1 MTTDRI
7 VRWCSAVAAT
17 ALMVGATAAQAN
29 ATFVIYNADGPGEG
43 FNDPTPAT
51 PVGGNPG
58 TTLGQQRINAF
69 QHAASVWGGTLDS
82 TVPITIVA
90 AFNPLSCNATSA
102 VLGSAGPRW
111 IFSDFPGAP
120 VPGTWYHASLT
131 SKLAGEDPVPDDAM
145 ISAQFNSNLG
155 QVGCLTGS
163 PFYLGLDGNHG
174 NAIDLVTVLL
184 HEFGHGLG
192 FSTVTNGGT
201 GAQLGGQPSIYDH
214 FAYDN
219 VLGKTWVAMTDA
231 ERAFSATNPRQLA
244 WNGPNVTGAAPTVL
258 ERGTPVVQ
266 VEAPREVKGRYLVGP
281 ASFGAPFDVEGVD
294 RQVVPVVEAG
304 TLGTACVPF
313 DDYNRRAAKERI
325 VMVFRGT
332 CTFTVKV
339 KNAQD
344 AGAKAVL
351 VVDNTLTSP
360 PAGLGGADP
369 TITIPSGRIT
379 FTDGVDLLD
388 AMRLTDGGRSSGVVV
403 KMRLDMKQRAG
414 TDVAG
419 RVLLYTPNPR
429 QPGSSVSHWDD
440 SASPNLLMEP
450 AINAD
455 LTQILSPPIDLTSSL
470 MRDIGW

>member
-69 QHAASVWGGTLDS
+69 QHAASVWGATLDS

-244 WNGPNVTGAAPTVL
+244 WNGPIVTAAAPTVL

-266 VEAPREVKGRYLVGP
+266 VEAPVGVKGRYLVGA
-281 ASFGAPFDVEGVD
+281 ASFGAPFD
-294 RQVVPVVEAG
+294 
-304 TLGTACVPF
+304 
-313 DDYNRRAAKERI
+313 RRESI
-325 VMVFRGT
+325 
-332 CTFTVKV
+332 
-339 KNAQD
+339 
-344 AGAKAVL
+344 
-351 VVDNTLTSP
+351 
-360 PAGLGGADP
+360 
-369 TITIPSGRIT
+369 
-379 FTDGVDLLD
+379 
-388 AMRLTDGGRSSGVVV
+388 GRSCRSS
-403 KMRLDMKQRAG
+403 RPARW
-414 TDVAG
+414 G
-419 RVLLYTPNPR
+419 RPASPSTTTTAAPR
-429 QPGSSVSHWDD
+429 R
-440 SASPNLLMEP
+440 SAS
-450 AINAD
+450 
-455 LTQILSPPIDLTSSL
+455 
-470 MRDIGW
+470 

>member
-69 QHAASVWGGTLDS
+69 QHAASVWGATLDS

-163 PFYLGLDGNHG
+163 PFYLGLDGDHG

-244 WNGPNVTGAAPTVL
+244 WNGPNVTARRPHGAGARDAGRAGGSAQGGEGTLSRRARRRSAPRSTRRESIGRSYRSSRPARWGRLASPSTTTTAAP
-258 ERGTPVVQ
+258 
-266 VEAPREVKGRYLVGP
+266 
-281 ASFGAPFDVEGVD
+281 
-294 RQVVPVVEAG
+294 
-304 TLGTACVPF
+304 
-313 DDYNRRAAKERI
+313 RR
-325 VMVFRGT
+325 
-332 CTFTVKV
+332 
-339 KNAQD
+339 
-344 AGAKAVL
+344 
-351 VVDNTLTSP
+351 
-360 PAGLGGADP
+360 
-369 TITIPSGRIT
+369 
-379 FTDGVDLLD
+379 
-388 AMRLTDGGRSSGVVV
+388 
-403 KMRLDMKQRAG
+403 
-414 TDVAG
+414 
-419 RVLLYTPNPR
+419 
-429 QPGSSVSHWDD
+429 
-440 SASPNLLMEP
+440 SAS
-450 AINAD
+450 
-455 LTQILSPPIDLTSSL
+455 
-470 MRDIGW
+470 